1 MNRNVLRKISFLITE
16 AYYEKLSPQFS
27 KLREAALTDAPD
39 GTKVV
44 VTSCSHDSNN
54 CVSQTGSNLL
64 LKACNDCNTYCDP
77 ESNTEPAIM
86 QQTLIVTDSP
96 RILNLCIRQGLYAIA
111 LYHDSNHHED
121 FSATPYAVED
131 VLAMTYDSY
140 LKAYQRLAGLP
151 WDILKTE
158 RLSLRESTVADVD
171 AFYRIYQDPSITR
184 HMENLFDDRDE
195 ERAYIENYIQ
205 NIYNF
210 YGFGMWTVVHTAS
223 GRIIGRAGLNVR
235 EGYELPELGFVTDVS
250 FQKQGYT
257 YEICHAILQYAFEE
271 LEFPKVQAFCHPD
284 NTASSHLLQKLGF
297 VYKEEAL
304 IDEGPHARYEI
315 SAPA

>member
-1 MNRNVLRKISFLITE
+1 MSRNVLRKISFLITE
-16 AYYEKLSPQFS
+16 AYYEKLSPQFN

-39 GTKVV
+39 GTEVV
-44 VTSCSHDSNN
+44 VTSCSHDSTSCSNRDSNN
-54 CVSQTGSNLL
+54 CSSGQDISSGSAAFNS
-64 LKACNDCNTYCDP
+64 T
-77 ESNTEPAIM
+77 
-86 QQTLIVTDSP
+86 QQMLIVTDSP

-171 AFYRIYQDPSITR
+171 AFYRIYRDPSITR

-205 NIYNF
+205 NIYSF

-284 NTASSHLLQKLGF
+284 NTASAHLLQKLGF